1 MKDIEEKL
9 KKLNFLR
16 KNGEISSKEFYKG
29 LLELIDGIAK
39 RKEIGELSENQ
50 LKKQISLLHLF
61 VKNWLKS
68 LRDG

>member
-61 VKNWLKS
+61 VKNWIKL